1 MRISQEVLG
10 PQVMTPHSVCRTK
23 LRRNYSSLVTT
34 VCRTKFADFW
44 VVCFVPTVGR
54 ILLVKW
60 YLIDPTQGQ
69 SITFQRTASST
80 NKSSTRHWL
89 SVRCQRTASST
100 NKSSTC
106 HWLSVRCQRTVVQRN
121 VCSINFVIRQLW
133 TVCRFDER
141 SCRHLEKSTNRLF
154 DELTI
159 RQSRSIDEIDF

>member
-89 SVRCQRTASST
+89 SVRCQRT
-100 NKSSTC
+100 
-106 HWLSVRCQRTVVQRN
+106 VVQRN